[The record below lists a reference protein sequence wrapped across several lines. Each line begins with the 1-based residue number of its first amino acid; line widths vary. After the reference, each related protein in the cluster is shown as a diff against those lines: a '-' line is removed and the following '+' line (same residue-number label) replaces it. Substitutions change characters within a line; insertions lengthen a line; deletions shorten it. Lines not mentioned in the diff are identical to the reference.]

1 MSIFCLATIYRQREI
16 SYKSV
21 SDIPVCPRL
30 AVKVWLICSWPY
42 QFLCILL
49 HLAVTL
55 PRGFQYPCTQQ
66 HCRATLTC
74 YYWYTLAGIRPEKL
88 EGLIASRNSALP
100 ELNSLYVHMCAFM
113 KVYAAVPAHT
123 RWLWP
128 LCQGQYQ
135 VKSTCKFIF
144 IFPHYLPAYQSEAIK
159 VVAGGFQPR
168 MIPKLANQTLGWPQ
182 LTLRQKRRQ
191 INPYELFS
199 TISQSI
205 LLHTQTFHYMVTF
218 NSEQVVFFCNYMT
231 KTL

>member
-1 MSIFCLATIYRQREI
+1 MSMFCLATIYRQREI

-30 AVKVWLICSWPY
+30 AAKVWLVWSWPY

-55 PRGFQYPCTQQ
+55 PRGFQYPCTQRL
-66 HCRATLTC
+66 HRATLTC
-74 YYWYTLAGIRPEKL
+74 QYWYSLAGIQPERQ
-88 EGLIASRNSALP
+88 ECLIASRNSALP
-100 ELNSLYVHMCAFM
+100 ELSSLYVHIC
-113 KVYAAVPAHT
+113 VYSVFAAVPAHT

-159 VVAGGFQPR
+159 VIASGFKPR
-168 MIPKLANQTLGWPQ
+168 MISKLANQTLGWPQ
-182 LTLRQKRRQ
+182 LTLRQIKKA
-191 INPYELFS
+191 N
-199 TISQSI
+199 
-205 LLHTQTFHYMVTF
+205 
-218 NSEQVVFFCNYMT
+218 
-231 KTL
+231 